1 MECLHN
7 STNKF
12 IFILA
17 GVTSENEG
25 FINKEKLEL
34 IEKDSSVILVS
45 RAEVLDFEEF
55 INMAEKNNFRA
66 AVDVFPEEP
75 VPKNSSLRKIK
86 NILFSAHRAGA
97 GTPAP
102 C

>member
-1 MECLHN
+1 MNSVSLENLL

-34 IEKDSSVILVS
+34 IEKDS
-45 RAEVLDFEEF
+45 
-55 INMAEKNNFRA
+55 
-66 AVDVFPEEP
+66 
-75 VPKNSSLRKIK
+75 
-86 NILFSAHRAGA
+86 
-97 GTPAP
+97 
-102 C
+102 